1 MGDQPLEA
9 PIARLGQADDG
20 IFAMEGKSTHEAGS
34 LLVEAGLDFNLGPNA
49 TLGVS
54 YSGQLAS
61 DLQDNA
67 VKGRLTW
74 LF

>member
-1 MGDQPLEA
+1 LAQ
-9 PIARLGQADDG
+9 DG
-20 IFAMEGKSTHEAGS
+20 LLIEAG
-34 LLVEAGLDFNLGPNA
+34 VDFNLGPNA

-67 VKGRLTW
+67 VKDRLIW

>member
-1 MGDQPLEA
+1 LAND
-9 PIARLGQADDG
+9 
-20 IFAMEGKSTHEAGS
+20 S
-34 LLVEAGLDFNLGPNA
+34 LLIEPGLDFTLGPNA

-74 LF
+74 QF

>member
-1 MGDQPLEA
+1 MPAGDRRRKH
-9 PIARLGQADDG
+9 RLLAQDG
-20 IFAMEGKSTHEAGS
+20 LLIEAG
-34 LLVEAGLDFNLGPNA
+34 VDFNLGPNA

-67 VKGRLTW
+67 VKGHLTW